1 MPFNIESLGPRLS
14 GLQTVHPTDPI
25 DMRIR
30 PFQPLCSLVSLL
42 RCRFF
47 GTVGTSKNHFRWG
60 YYKYG
65 GMDEQALLDQAC
77 EVLGKFPCRASAA
90 LLWRP
95 RCTRRCGVTS
105 IQEQVEMCQ
114 FS

>member
-1 MPFNIESLGPRLS
+1 MIHIHSYGVAPGHEYDNVWRTL
-14 GLQTVHPTDPI
+14 LQDKQLPYTPAPDL
-25 DMRIR
+25 DQM
-30 PFQPLCSLVSLL
+30 
-42 RCRFF
+42 
-47 GTVGTSKNHFRWG
+47 WG